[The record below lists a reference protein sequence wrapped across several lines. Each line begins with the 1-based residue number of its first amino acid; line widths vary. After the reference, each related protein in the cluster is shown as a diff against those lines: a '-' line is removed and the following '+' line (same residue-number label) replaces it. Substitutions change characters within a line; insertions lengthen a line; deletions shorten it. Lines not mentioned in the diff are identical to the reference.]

1 MNAILKTAIAGAVLS
16 LAGVASAQSSVTL
29 YGDIDQYVNYMK
41 SSSGTHVLAL
51 EDGAMLRSRWGLRG
65 TEDLGS
71 GYAVKFNLEGG
82 FSADNGTSATTG
94 ALFDRQ
100 AWGGLVVP
108 GVGEFRA
115 GRQNT
120 AIFTR
125 GGEMDFTAR
134 TLGSLLNS
142 FNVIARLDNDLSFIS
157 SRFSGVQ
164 VETHVSLPET
174 TGSNHQVTYQLAV
187 DYKNDIVTVGYA
199 GLRARPPANAT
210 VNRDVEYDNLYGN
223 VKLGAATVYAVWVH
237 TNNVTSTG
245 SATTLLNTA
254 GSIVAPVGSL
264 NAGTSTNLNN
274 FYDLYQLSADYKI
287 TPQLRV
293 GGLWGKIQDKSGR
306 DQGASGGAIGAYYD
320 LSKRTTLLALVDTI
334 HNDTNG
340 SYRPAGSAA
349 LKSNFTTTADVQ
361 GKNITGV
368 QAGFIIKF

>member
-65 TEDLGS
+65 SEDLGS

-134 TLGSLLNS
+134 TLGSVLNS

-254 GSIVAPVGSL
+254 GSIVAPV
-264 NAGTSTNLNN
+264 APT
-274 FYDLYQLSADYKI
+274 
-287 TPQLRV
+287 
-293 GGLWGKIQDKSGR
+293 
-306 DQGASGGAIGAYYD
+306 
-320 LSKRTTLLALVDTI
+320 
-334 HNDTNG
+334 
-340 SYRPAGSAA
+340 
-349 LKSNFTTTADVQ
+349 
-361 GKNITGV
+361 
-368 QAGFIIKF
+368 

>member
-1 MNAILKTAIAGAVLS
+1 MNAILKTAIAGAIVS

-108 GVGEFRA
+108 GIGEFRA

-125 GGEMDFTAR
+125 GGDMDFTAR

-237 TNNVTSTG
+237 TNNVTSSGTG
-245 SATTLLNTA
+245 AALLNTA

>member
-1 MNAILKTAIAGAVLS
+1 MNAILKTAIAGAIVS

-65 TEDLGS
+65 SEDLGS

-108 GVGEFRA
+108 GIGEFRA

-125 GGEMDFTAR
+125 GGDMDFTAR

-237 TNNVTSTG
+237 TNNVTSSGTG
-245 SATTLLNTA
+245 AALLNTA

>member
-1 MNAILKTAIAGAVLS
+1 MNAILKTAIAGAIVS

-134 TLGSLLNS
+134 TLGSVLNS

-237 TNNVTSTG
+237 TNNVTSSGTG
-245 SATTLLNTA
+245 AALLNTA